1 MKDIELKT
9 ISNLNNV
16 KVSNVKLNL
25 CLDRLKENSK
35 THPQLTTLWYNYL
48 LTNKLNEQDVSGCF
62 KAIEN
67 MNNIPDISI
76 EQIMIFKEII
86 KFLCDNDNNN
96 DNDNNI
102 NNDII
107 N

>member
-9 ISNLNNV
+9 ISNLNND

-48 LTNKLNEQDVSGCF
+48 LTNFPSG
-62 KAIEN
+62 
-67 MNNIPDISI
+67 
-76 EQIMIFKEII
+76 
-86 KFLCDNDNNN
+86 
-96 DNDNNI
+96 
-102 NNDII
+102 
-107 N
+107 

>member
-9 ISNLNNV
+9 ISNLN
-16 KVSNVKLNL
+16 NVKLNL

-48 LTNKLNEQDVSGCF
+48 LTNKLSEQDVSGCF

-86 KFLCDNDNNN
+86 KFLCDNNNDNNN
-96 DNDNNI
+96 DKDNDNI
-102 NNDII
+102 N
-107 N
+107 